1 MQCTAYSLD
10 STFHASKKRRCALVH
25 APCRIGINSGQVI
38 GSIVGIQKFV
48 YDIFGPGVNLAA
60 RMETH
65 SEPMRITLC
74 EDMYELIKYDFNF
87 SERGEF
93 EIKGFGKKKLY
104 FLEGEPS
111 K

>member
-1 MQCTAYSLD
+1 MHL
-10 STFHASKKRRCALVH
+10 
-25 APCRIGINSGQVI
+25 RIGLSAGEPVKDDQ
-38 GSIVGIQKFV
+38 QL
-48 YDIFGPGVNLAA
+48 FGLAVNLAA

-74 EDMYELIKYDFNF
+74 EDMYELIKHDFNF

-93 EIKGFGKKKLY
+93 EIKGFGKKQLY
-104 FLEGEPS
+104 FLESEPS